1 VFAEFIRELEE
12 TLKGALPAH
21 EAHRKVMN
29 HRKPIYQL
37 DEKKLNARQS
47 AVLIHIYPKNNQLH
61 TVFIQRP
68 IYEGVHSGQI
78 ALPGGKAEEFDAGIE
93 ATALREADEEL
104 NIKATDLKVIGKL
117 TPIYVPPSNFMIHP
131 VIGYQESRPNF
142 VIQKSEV
149 ASFIECKLEHLIG
162 EEKLISNEVIAGGNR
177 MNAKGYQLNEHFVWG
192 ATGMMIK
199 EFAEILDQLTISP
212 A

>member
-1 VFAEFIRELEE
+1 MFAEFIQELEE
-12 TLKGALPAH
+12 TLKGTLPAH
-21 EAHRKVMN
+21 GAHRKVMN
-29 HRKPIYQL
+29 HRKPVHQL
-37 DEKKLNARQS
+37 DEKNLNARQS

-68 IYEGVHSGQI
+68 VYEGVHSGQI
-78 ALPGGKAEEFDAGIE
+78 ALPGGKAEKFDAGVE

-104 NIKATDLKVIGKL
+104 NIKATDIKVIGKL

-131 VIGYQESRPNF
+131 IIGYQESRPNF
-142 VIQKSEV
+142 VIQESEV
-149 ASFIECKLEHLIG
+149 ASYIECKLVHLIG
-162 EEKLISNEVIAGGNR
+162 EDKLISSEVIAGGNR
-177 MNAKGYQLNEHFVWG
+177 MSAKGFQLEGHFVWG

>member
-1 VFAEFIRELEE
+1 MFTGFINELEE
-12 TLKGALPAH
+12 MLKGKLPAH
-21 EAHRKVMN
+21 DAHRKVMN
-29 HRKPIYQL
+29 HRKAVHQL
-37 DEKKLNARQS
+37 DGKNLNARQS

-78 ALPGGKAEEFDAGIE
+78 AFPGGKAEEFDAGIE
-93 ATALREADEEL
+93 VTALREADEEL

-131 VIGYQESRPNF
+131 IIGYQESRPNF
-142 VIQKSEV
+142 IIQESEV
-149 ASFIECKLEHLIG
+149 ASYIECKLIHLIG
-162 EEKLISNEVIAGGNR
+162 DDKLISSEVIAGGNK
-177 MNAKGYQLNEHFVWG
+177 MSAKGFQLGEHFVWG

-199 EFAEILDQLTISP
+199 EFAEVLGQLTKSP
-212 A
+212 S